1 MKIKFTKMQAL
12 GNDYIY
18 VDCFKSQ
25 DTEYVQN
32 LSGIDLSDLAKKICH
47 RNFGVGSDGLILI
60 APGKI
65 CKFRMIFYNPD
76 GSEAEMCGNGIR
88 CFARYLYDHGL
99 SKKKVQEIETK
110 AGVIKTEIIKT
121 GEVFLIKADIG
132 KPILEREKIPMR
144 GRGNLCINQELKL
157 EREKV
162 RINSLSLGNPHTVI
176 FVDEFGKDWKKN
188 GAQVENHP
196 IFPKRTNVEF
206 VKILSPKNIRLKIW
220 ERGVGETQASGTG
233 ACAATV
239 AGVLNHKLDRKVKA
253 EFDHGELQ
261 IEWNAE
267 NDHLYMIG
275 PAVETFSGVFEYES
289 SPK

>member
-60 APGKI
+60 APGKV

-99 SKKKVQEIETK
+99 SKKKVQKIETK
-110 AGVIKTEIIKT
+110 AGMIKTEIIKT
-121 GEVFLIKADIG
+121 GKVFLIKADIG
-132 KPILEREKIPMR
+132 KPILERKKVPMKSE
-144 GRGNLCINQELKL
+144 GNLCINQELKL
-157 EREKV
+157 NGKKV
-162 RINSLSLGNPHTVI
+162 KINSLSLGNPHTVI
-176 FVDEFGKDWKKN
+176 FVDEFGKDWKTI

-206 VKILSPKNIRLKIW
+206 VKILSPRNIRLKIW

-239 AGVLNHKLDRKVKA
+239 AGVLNHKLERKLKA
-253 EFDHGELQ
+253 EFDQGELQ
-261 IEWNAE
+261 IEWDAE
-267 NDHLYMIG
+267 NNHLYMIG
-275 PAVETFSGVFEYES
+275 PAVETFSGIFDY
-289 SPK
+289 